1 MTAFKYD
8 IVYWDGEKE
17 ASIPHYGLLFAENY
31 NNAIDL
37 LDKFYDIKHL
47 ESIQLIPIGVG
58 DTIPVTEFT
67 DRKALKEVIKHN
79 GEWW

>member
-1 MTAFKYD
+1 MTTFKYD
-8 IVYWDGEKE
+8 VVYWNEDKQ

-37 LDKFYDIKHL
+37 LDKFYDIEHL

-58 DTIPVTEFT
+58 DAIPVTEFT
-67 DRKALKEVIKHN
+67 DRKALKEVIKN
-79 GEWW
+79 NDEWW